1 MALRITPTPI
11 LLLAATALSGCV
23 LPPPPA
29 AYAPQQVQYVA
40 VPGPGRTEAQ
50 FHAEDLLCRAAAAQL
65 PPGPGVVVPSSTGTG
80 TGTATGAVVVD
91 PALQEPPGVTY
102 FRCMAA
108 HGNQIQPLPQ
118 VAPPLYAAYAAY
130 PVYVGGYGDYYPWL
144 YGPGYF
150 GGGFYGGYGFGF
162 GYRGGYGFRG
172 GYGYGGYGGGFR
184 GGFGYGG
191 GFGGGFRGGFR
202 R

>member
-1 MALRITPTPI
+1 MALRIPPTPI

-23 LPPPPA
+23 LAPPPA

-40 VPGPGRTEAQ
+40 VPGPARTEAQ
-50 FHAEDLLCRAAAAQL
+50 FHQDDLGCRAAAVQL
-65 PPGPGVVVPSSTGTG
+65 PPGPGVSPAPRPPGT
-80 TGTATGAVVVD
+80 VQ
-91 PALQEPPGVTY
+91 PASEAPEQEPPGVTY

-118 VAPPLYAAYAAY
+118 APPPLYAAYAAY

-150 GGGFYGGYGFGF
+150 GGGFYGGYGFGY
-162 GYRGGYGFRG
+162 GYRGYGFRGGYGGYGGYGFRG
-172 GYGYGGYGGGFR
+172 GYG
-184 GGFGYGG
+184 G
-191 GFGGGFRGGFR
+191 GFGGGYGGFHGGGGFR